1 MQSPSPIEREAE
13 RLALLD
19 AVQLSPESEAR
30 FNELVELAA
39 FVSHTPMAAM
49 TIVDAETAWFK
60 SCLGFE
66 ADPVERFGVPCD
78 TTVSESTPLVV
89 TDLADDPRFATR
101 PIIKDL
107 GVRFYA
113 GFPLMVHD
121 GLAVGTLCVLDRRPR
136 KLLSDEL
143 HALRVIAD
151 QATTQLRVNRLEAI
165 LRDSA

>member
-1 MQSPSPIEREAE
+1 MQSLSPIEREAE
-13 RLALLD
+13 RLALL
-19 AVQLSPESEAR
+19 ASVELSPESEAR

-39 FVSHTPMAAM
+39 FISHTPMAGL

-60 SCLGFE
+60 SALGFSAE
-66 ADPVERFGVPCD
+66 PVDRTGVPCN
-78 TTVSESTPLVV
+78 TTVQQTQPLVV
-89 TDLADDPRFATR
+89 PDILEDERFATC
-101 PIIKDL
+101 PIVNEL

-151 QATTQLRVNRLEAI
+151 QAATQLRVSRLEVM
-165 LRDSA
+165 LRAS